1 MTFSRRIAAAVLAA
15 ALALPAG
22 AVLPVAAL
30 AQEDVNA
37 FREASPSCDANP
49 TLPWIGRVSGESDE
63 DPTDNTE
70 PVSFVG
76 CFATKAECDAWRERG
91 SGLIDDRIVENVCE
105 QRQ

>member
-15 ALALPAG
+15 TLALPG
-22 AVLPVAAL
+22 VAL
-30 AQEDVNA
+30 AQEGDVNA

-63 DPTDNTE
+63 DPTDNVE

-76 CFATKAECDAWRERG
+76 CFATEEECNAWRERG
-91 SGLIDDRIVENVCE
+91 SGLIDDRIVQNSCE
-105 QRQ
+105 RRQ

>member
-1 MTFSRRIAAAVLAA
+1 MSLSRRIAAAIFVA
-15 ALALPAG
+15 ALALPAA
-22 AVLPVAAL
+22 AV
-30 AQEDVNA
+30 AQEGDVIT
-37 FREASPSCDANP
+37 FRESSPSCEANP

-76 CFATKAECDAWRERG
+76 CFATQAECDAWRERG

>member
-1 MTFSRRIAAAVLAA
+1 MTLSRRIAAAILAA
-15 ALALPAG
+15 ALALPA
-22 AVLPVAAL
+22 AAF
-30 AQEDVNA
+30 AQEDVNS

-49 TLPWIGRVSGESDE
+49 TLSWIGRVSGESDE

-76 CFATKAECDAWRERG
+76 CFATEAECNAWRERG
-91 SGLIDDRIVENVCE
+91 SGLIDDRIVQNSCE

>member
-1 MTFSRRIAAAVLAA
+1 MTLSRSLAAAVLAA
-15 ALALPAG
+15 VLALPAAG
-22 AVLPVAAL
+22 F

-63 DPTDNTE
+63 NPTDNTE

-76 CFATKAECDAWRERG
+76 CFATEAECNAWRERG
-91 SGLIDDRIVENVCE
+91 SGLIDDRIVENLCE
-105 QRQ
+105 KRQ